1 MAEAK
6 HGGKIL
12 VDTLVELGLNR
23 AYCVAGESYLPVL
36 DGLVDYPDFEVIT
49 CRQESGATF
58 AAEADGHLMRR
69 PGLAMVTRGPG
80 ACNGSIGVHTAHQS
94 GSPMI
99 VLVGL
104 ISTVDRDKEAF
115 QEFDLPQMFG
125 SISKWATVIDRAE
138 RIPEYIVRAY
148 HTAMSGRP
156 GPVVLGLPEEI
167 LFGDK
172 TAAPAEPIVSREIT
186 PSPDDV
192 DEIFGRLAKAQRPLI
207 IAGGS
212 LWSDEACSDLAG
224 FAEAAEIP
232 VVNAFR
238 RLDVFNARHA
248 NYIGTLGFGANPDL
262 VARVKDADLI
272 LALNDRLDEVTSQI
286 YTLFK
291 GDGQS
296 LIQVFPDP
304 SEFGK
309 SCQPDMAVIS
319 NIAPLIAALKGR
331 ADSLTGVRD
340 RTWLEESRAMYEA
353 WQDIDE
359 HDQPDWDGANM
370 TMIFKHIRESL
381 PEDAIVTTDAG
392 NFAGWCQRYLHY
404 GRPGRFLAPVSGAM
418 GYAVPSAVSAAIAHR
433 DRTVVGFCGDGGFMM
448 TGMEIATAM
457 AAGAKPIIVVC
468 NNGIYGTIKMHQER
482 EYKGR
487 PSATALTNPDFAKLA
502 QAHGAFGAIVEHEDD
517 FADVFAQAK
526 ASGTLALIE
535 IRMDPRQITTR
546 AKP

>member
-1 MAEAK
+1 MADSK
-6 HGGKIL
+6 HGGQIL
-12 VDTLVELGLNR
+12 VDTLVELGLGR

-58 AAEADGHLMRR
+58 AAEADGHLKGT

-104 ISTVDRDKEAF
+104 ISTADRDKEAF

-125 SISKWATVIDRAE
+125 SISKWATVIDSAE

-167 LFGDK
+167 LFGEK
-172 TAAPAEPIVSREIT
+172 TASPAVAIKNREIA
-186 PSPDDV
+186 PREADV
-192 DEIFGRLAKAQRPLI
+192 DEIVERLARAKRPLI
-207 IAGGS
+207 ISGGS
-212 LWSDEACSDLAG
+212 LWSKQACADLER

-232 VVNAFR
+232 VACAFR
-238 RLDVFNARHA
+238 RLDTFNHRHP
-248 NYIGTLGFGANPDL
+248 NYIGTLGFGANPEL
-262 VARVKDADLI
+262 IERVRDADLI

-291 GDGQS
+291 GGEQAVIQS
-296 LIQVFPDP
+296 FPDP

-309 SCQPDMAVIS
+309 SCQPDLAVTA
-319 NIAPLIAALKGR
+319 NITPLMSALK
-331 ADSLTGVRD
+331 AKAESLSGVRD
-340 RTWLEESRAMYEA
+340 SAWLTESRAMFEA
-353 WQDIDE
+353 WSDIDA
-359 HDQPDWDGANM
+359 HNQPDWDGANM
-370 TMIFKHIRESL
+370 TMIFKHIRETL
-381 PEDAIVTTDAG
+381 PENAVVTTDAG
-392 NFAGWCQRYLHY
+392 NFAGWCQRYLRY

-418 GYAVPSAVSAAIAHR
+418 GYAVPSAVAGAIAHR

-457 AAGAKPIIVVC
+457 SAGAKPIIVVC
-468 NNGIYGTIKMHQER
+468 NNGIYGTIRMHQER

-487 PSATALTNPDFAKLA
+487 PSATTLVNPDFAKLA
-502 QAHGAFGAIVEHEDD
+502 QAHGAFGAVVEHEDE
-517 FADVFAQAK
+517 FADVWAQAE
-526 ASGTLALIE
+526 AADTLALIE